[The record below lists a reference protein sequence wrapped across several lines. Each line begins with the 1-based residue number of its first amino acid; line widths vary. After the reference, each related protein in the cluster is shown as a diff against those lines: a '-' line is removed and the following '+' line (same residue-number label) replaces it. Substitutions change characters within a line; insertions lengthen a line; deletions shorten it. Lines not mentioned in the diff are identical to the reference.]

1 MVFAVA
7 LLSAAD
13 PAYVGKWKFN
23 ASKSV
28 LTGETATIEN
38 TSDGM
43 MQFQSQGFTYKFKL
57 DGKEYPSPDGSTTA
71 WKAVSADSWD
81 VTFRRNG
88 KVTVTYGLTAK
99 GDTMLSKVSQKKPD
113 GGSIDVEATFT
124 RVSGGPGLLG
134 KWRSTEVKLP
144 ATLLQLTTN
153 GTDGLTVKDDGGL
166 LLNGKFDGKDYPGG
180 GSMAG
185 SKYTFSF
192 RKIGERSFEMTTKLA
207 GKPYW
212 VDTYTVSPD
221 GKTLID
227 NSVPVNAKDEKIT
240 LVYDR
245 Q

>member
-23 ASKSV
+23 PSKSV
-28 LTGETATIEN
+28 LTGDTATIEN

-43 MQFQSQGFTYKFKL
+43 IQFHSQGFTYKFKL
-57 DGKEYPSPDGSTTA
+57 DGKEYPSPAGSTTA
-71 WKAVSADSWD
+71 WKAVSADSWE
-81 VTFRRNG
+81 VTFRLNG
-88 KVTVTYGLTAK
+88 KITVTYLLTAK
-99 GDTMLSKVSQKKPD
+99 GNTMLSKMSQKKPD
-113 GGSIDVEATFT
+113 GGSIDTEATYN
-124 RVSGGPGLLG
+124 RVSGGTGLLG
-134 KWRSTEVKLP
+134 KWRSTEIKPP
-144 ATLLQLTTN
+144 ATLLELAAN
-153 GTDGLTVKDDGGL
+153 GTDGLTVKDESGL

-185 SKYTFSF
+185 SKYLFSF
-192 RKIGERSFEMTTKLA
+192 RKIGDRSFEVTTKLN

-212 VDTYTVSPD
+212 IDTYTVSPD
-221 GKTLID
+221 GKTLTGK
-227 NSVPVNAKDEKIT
+227 SVPVNAKDETIT